1 MSGNWRMRK
10 LFLALLLVCL
20 LILLA
25 LFIDFKRRT
34 YSDLNIQKTPLV
46 GVVFTGQYS
55 RVDAGLYLLET
66 GVVNRLIVSGV
77 NGGAGLSTETFGKQ
91 FINTPALKEQFAAG
105 DVVLATGANTTWENA
120 LETACLLSD
129 PAVYGDDGGVLLI
142 TSETHMPRASLLL
155 EAALPDRQILRWTV
169 LDAENTRSY
178 EMTEFKKYLL
188 ARGMVLFMKVFS
200 MRQWQSC
207 DDPHDL

>member
-1 MSGNWRMRK
+1 MRGSWRMRK

-20 LILLA
+20 LVLLT
-25 LFIDFKRRT
+25 LLIDFNQRT
-34 YSDLNIQKTPLV
+34 YSNLNTKKLPLV

-66 GVVNRLIVSGV
+66 GVINRLIVSGV

-91 FINTPALKEQFAAG
+91 FIDTPVLKEKFAAG
-105 DVVLATGANTTWENA
+105 DVLLATGANTTWENA

-129 PAVYGDDGGVLLI
+129 TAVYGDDAYVLLI
-142 TSETHMPRASLLL
+142 TSKTHMPRASLLL

-178 EMTEFKKYLL
+178 GMTEFKKYLL
-188 ARGMVLFMKVFS
+188 ARGMVLYMRIFS
-200 MRQWQSC
+200 VRQWQSC
-207 DDPHDL
+207 GDLDDL